1 MNRRQAIIAGLGAV
15 VGAGLPAVASPET
28 TDPLPA
34 AVKAAV
40 IASTFTTTI
49 VRIESGQRIVL
60 QLEDFLFE
68 VLSGLSPESAIHRL
82 YRMGKFKPYRRR
94 A

>member
-1 MNRRQAIIAGLGAV
+1 MNRRQAILGAIGAV
-15 VGAGLPAVASPET
+15 VGSQLPAAET

-34 AVKAAV
+34 ALKAAV

-49 VRIESGQRIVL
+49 ARTSKGQRIVL

-68 VLSGLSPESAIHRL
+68 VLSGLYPQDAIDRL
-82 YRMGKFKPYRRR
+82 HRMGKFKPYRRR